1 MIAHLSDVHDFTTRG
16 RRFISQLQISPSPP
30 NLSLEMT
37 TTRSPDLSLHQAYG
51 LSRPPNRV
59 FDLDFFGRDADD
71 AMALMKHLDL
81 TPFSMLG
88 WSDGGITAMHIA
100 GELGPL
106 QLLITF
112 VRPMIF
118 DHYFCFMPFFISSS
132 SYFI

>member
-100 GELGPL
+100 GMSGVREGGGVSITLGSAG
-106 QLLITF
+106 
-112 VRPMIF
+112 V
-118 DHYFCFMPFFISSS
+118 ISPV
-132 SYFI
+132 